1 MAVPAHDH
9 ERVHK
14 HTNEVDMQTT
24 SGTQSEPGP
33 ESNVDADPSSRE
45 EPTLVRKILDYVVV
59 IAAAAVIAFILR
71 AFVFE
76 VYLVPTGSML
86 PTIQLQ
92 DRLIG
97 EKISYHFT
105 EPKQGDIVTFFSPE
119 DGKTTLVKRVIAT
132 GGQTVDLK
140 DGAVYVD
147 GQKLDEP
154 YTHGEPSEP
163 LEMQLVDVS
172 FPYTVPVGS
181 IWVMGDN
188 RTNSLD
194 SRYFGAVPLS
204 SVTSRCV
211 YIFWPISDASS
222 L

>member
-1 MAVPAHDH
+1 MADTHMAPDALH
-9 ERVHK
+9 
-14 HTNEVDMQTT
+14 
-24 SGTQSEPGP
+24 SGDSQGPNPSED
-33 ESNVDADPSSRE
+33 NQAK
-45 EPTLVRKILDYVVV
+45 PTLVRKIIDNALV
-59 IAAAAVIAFILR
+59 IIVSVSLAFMLR
-71 AFVFE
+71 AFVFDI
-76 VYLVPTGSML
+76 YLVPTGSML

-97 EKISYHFT
+97 EKISYRFT
-105 EPKQGDIVTFFSPE
+105 EPKQGDVVTFVSPE
-119 DGKTTLVKRVIAT
+119 DERTTLVKRVIAT

-140 DGAVYVD
+140 DGFVYVD

-154 YTHGEPSEP
+154 YTHGLPSEP
-163 LEMQLVDVS
+163 LDRTRVDIR
-172 FPYTVPVGS
+172 FPYTVPEES

-194 SRYFGAVPLS
+194 SRYFGAVPVS
-204 SVTSRCV
+204 SVTSHCI